1 MNKTRDQKFQESFRH
16 YIMNDLCIN
25 DIVYSLDYSLTNQ
38 TVNKSR
44 CEHTYKLQIFG
55 NIESMFHT
63 GENVVEILPT
73 THEFITYMKE
83 FFASFELKN
92 ENITQKLSY
101 IHFHTLE
108 TQDTVSEIIFDVV
121 YHKDHLPFPRML
133 TETENLQREI
143 NGLQGEINRYERK
156 NNRLIRKL
164 SVMKNT
170 MREIQNRV
178 QTKLLD
184 MLTSTTPLDIA
195 NQTCPVCYESFEKET
210 IQIPLCF
217 HYICTDCKDRCTNC
231 PLCREDYV

>member
-16 YIMNDLCIN
+16 YIMNNLCIN
-25 DIVYSLDYSLTNQ
+25 NIAYSLDYSLTNQ

-55 NIESMFHT
+55 NVESMFHT

-73 THEFITYMKE
+73 TCGFITNMKE
-83 FFASFELKN
+83 FFESFELKN
-92 ENITQKLSY
+92 ENRTQKLSY

-108 TQDTVSEIIFDVV
+108 TPDAVSEIIFDVV

-133 TETENLQREI
+133 TETENLQRQI
-143 NGLQGEINRYERK
+143 NGLQGELYRYERK

-164 SVMKNT
+164 T
-170 MREIQNRV
+170 IMRDVQQRV
-178 QTKLLD
+178 QTKLVD
-184 MLTSTTPLDIA
+184 MLTSTNPLDIA
-195 NQTCPVCYESFEKET
+195 NQSCPVCYESLAKET

-217 HYICTDCKDRCTNC
+217 HYICTNCKDRCTNC